1 MNHRHLLQTAATL
14 AADYLDSLPTRGV
27 APTAAALDGLRALD
41 RPFPE
46 QPSDPEAVLRE
57 LDARGSPA
65 TIASAGGRFFGFVV
79 GGSVPAALAANVL
92 AAAWDQDAGMTVLA
106 PGAVAIEAVA
116 LRWLLDALHLP
127 PETGG
132 GFVTGATMANFTGLA
147 AARYALLARAGWDV
161 QANGLFGAPPLT
173 VVVGDEVHVSVIK
186 ALGLLGLGQS
196 RVVRV
201 PADAQGRM
209 RADKLP
215 ALDARTIVCTQ
226 AGNVNTG
233 ACDPVGDVSRA
244 AHKERAWVHVDGAFG
259 LWARSAPARA
269 PQAAGVEEAD
279 SWALDA
285 HKWLNVPYDSGVAL
299 CRDAAA
305 LRSAMATGPAAYLV
319 RGTAREPDDYTP
331 ELSRRAR
338 GIEIWAALASLGRS
352 GLAELV
358 ERCCR
363 HATRFAAGLR
373 EAGYEV
379 LNEVKLNQ
387 VLVRFGDDARTRK
400 VIEGIQADRT
410 CWCGATMW
418 QSRAAMRISVSSWTT
433 TRSEEHTSELQSQFH
448 LVCRLLLEKKK

>member
-27 APTAAALDGLRALD
+27 APTAAALDGLRALE
-41 RPFPE
+41 RSFPE

-79 GGSVPAALAANVL
+79 GGSLPAALAANVL

-106 PGAVAIEAVA
+106 PGAAAIEAVA

-215 ALDARTIVCTQ
+215 PLDARTIVCTQ

-244 AHKERAWVHVDGAFG
+244 ANKVDAWVHVDGAFG

-269 PQAAGVEEAD
+269 PQATGVEEAD

-338 GIEIWAALASLGRS
+338 GIEIWAALASLGRT

-387 VLVRFGDDARTRK
+387 VLVRFGDDASTRK

-410 CWCGATMW
+410 CWCGGTVW
-418 QSRAAMRISVSSWTT
+418 QGRAAMRISVSSWATT
-433 TRSEEHTSELQSQFH
+433 EADVERSVAAIL
-448 LVCRLLLEKKK
+448 RLASY

>member
-215 ALDARTIVCTQ
+215 TLDARTIVCTQ

-418 QSRAAMRISVSSWTT
+418 QSRAAMRISVSSWATT
-433 TRSEEHTSELQSQFH
+433 EEDVERSLAAMIKVARS
-448 LVCRLLLEKKK
+448 VG

>member
-79 GGSVPAALAANVL
+79 GGSLPAALAANVL

-106 PGAVAIEAVA
+106 PGAAAIEAAA

-147 AARYALLARAGWDV
+147 AARCALLARAGWDV

-233 ACDPVGDVSRA
+233 ACDPVADVSRA
-244 AHKERAWVHVDGAFG
+244 AHKVGAWVHVDGAFG

-299 CRDAAA
+299 CRDAGA

-338 GIEIWAALASLGRS
+338 GVEIWAALASLGRS

-358 ERCCR
+358 ERCCH

-410 CWCGATMW
+410 CWCGGTMW
-418 QSRAAMRISVSSWTT
+418 QGRAAMRISVSSWATT
-433 TRSEEHTSELQSQFH
+433 QEDVEQS
-448 LVCRLLLEKKK
+448 LAAMIKVARAVG